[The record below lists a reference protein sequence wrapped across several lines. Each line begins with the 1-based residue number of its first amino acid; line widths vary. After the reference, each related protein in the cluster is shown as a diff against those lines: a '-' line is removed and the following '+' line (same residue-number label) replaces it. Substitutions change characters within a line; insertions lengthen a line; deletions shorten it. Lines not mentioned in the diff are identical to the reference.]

1 MCGIDSSVCVC
12 VCVCVSIYRPAAH
25 VLMTRVLRSPKGA
38 KDARRGKLSGFLNY
52 IKNPI
57 SRENLAL

>member
-1 MCGIDSSVCVC
+1 M
-12 VCVCVSIYRPAAH
+12 CVCVSIYRPAAH

-52 IKNPI
+52 IKTLFLGKI
-57 SRENLAL
+57 